1 MADGGETLMDGN
13 SDSLERKR
21 NRNILS
27 STDSEGVHSPQHK
40 LHIAQDDGTPIRTAP
55 PDNIHDIYTLLQTMR
70 EEQNKTLAKIRAE
83 NLATKRMV
91 ESKLDKLKK
100 DLMESM
106 ENRIKAVRDE
116 FILEIGQMQTK
127 LDNFVAT
134 TKSHDEH
141 IRQINEAHGAGQV
154 TAREPYEPQV
164 SLIVSYIPYQQ
175 GEDIQKKMEEMIH
188 VHLELLNEK
197 IVRCERTRPRDNRP
211 SGVIKIELS
220 SLNSKINVLRAK
232 SKLKSVEG
240 FKTYVHTIC

>member
-1 MADGGETLMDGN
+1 MADDGETLMDGN
-13 SDSLERKR
+13 TDSLERKR
-21 NRNILS
+21 NRNVCRQLTVKVYTVPS
-27 STDSEGVHSPQHK
+27 SK
-40 LHIAQDDGTPIRTAP
+40 LHIVQDDCTPIRTAP

-70 EEQNKTLAKIRAE
+70 EEQNKTLAKIHAE

-116 FILEIGQMQTK
+116 FILKIGQMQTK
-127 LDNFVAT
+127 LDNFEAK
-134 TKSHDEH
+134 TKSHDEL

-188 VHLELLNEK
+188 VHLEPPNEK
-197 IVRCERTRPRDNRP
+197 I
-211 SGVIKIELS
+211 GQ
-220 SLNSKINVLRAK
+220 
-232 SKLKSVEG
+232 
-240 FKTYVHTIC
+240 